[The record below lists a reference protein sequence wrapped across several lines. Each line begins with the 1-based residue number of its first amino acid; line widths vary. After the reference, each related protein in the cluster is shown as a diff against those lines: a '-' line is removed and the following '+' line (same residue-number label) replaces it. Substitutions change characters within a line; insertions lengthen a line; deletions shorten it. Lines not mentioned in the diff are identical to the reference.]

1 MSADVLE
8 RFRLDDRVCLVTG
21 ATAGLGRAIADAL
34 ASAGASVVVT
44 SRDVSRA
51 EAAAA
56 EIKAAFGRPAHGVAL
71 DVRDSASVHDAFATT
86 VKALGGLDVLV
97 NNAGVTHR
105 GALCD
110 LTIEEWDDVLDT
122 NLRGAWLCSR
132 EALPLLRASGK
143 GRVINVASMFHE
155 VALPN
160 RSPYVASKGGLAAL
174 TRALAVE
181 LAPDGIHVNAI
192 CPGPFQTKMANS
204 AARAGLLDAIPLG
217 RWGQPAEL
225 GPAAVFLAS
234 DASSFVT
241 GATLAVDGG
250 YTAR

>member
-1 MSADVLE
+1 
-8 RFRLDDRVCLVTG
+8 
-21 ATAGLGRAIADAL
+21 
-34 ASAGASVVVT
+34 
-44 SRDVSRA
+44 
-51 EAAAA
+51 
-56 EIKAAFGRPAHGVAL
+56 L
-71 DVRDSASVHDAFATT
+71 DVRDPGSVQAALASTAA
-86 VKALGGLDVLV
+86 ALGGLDVLV

-110 LTIEEWDDVLDT
+110 LTVEEWDDVLDT

-132 EALPLLRASGK
+132 EAHALLRASGR

-160 RSPYVASKGGLAAL
+160 RTPYVASKGGLAAL

-181 LAPDGIHVNAI
+181 LAADGIHVNAI
-192 CPGPFQTKMANS
+192 CPGPFQTKMADS
-204 AARAGLLDAIPLG
+204 TARAGLLDAIPLR
-217 RWGQPAEL
+217 RWGQPEEL

-241 GATLAVDGG
+241 GATLAIDGG